1 LSFGSDAVTA
11 RSPRRRDR
19 LASAFLLV
27 LIAIGS
33 VALWVGVP
41 VGALWGLSKVTHS
54 NATHFLAALVVIPV
68 GLILFGI
75 ALAWL
80 NRLYL
85 RVQQASQPNDAEQP
99 RVTRGPLEYL
109 MRWSLLFAFTAFVL
123 WFFILAERPC
133 SCSAC

>member
-1 LSFGSDAVTA
+1 MASTPEAMTTG
-11 RSPRRRDR
+11 SPRARDR
-19 LASAFLLV
+19 LASGFLLA
-27 LIAIGS
+27 LMAIGS

-54 NATHFLAALVVIPV
+54 KPDHFLAALVVVPI
-68 GLILFGI
+68 GLILFAI
-75 ALAWL
+75 VLAWL

-85 RVQQASQPNDAEQP
+85 RVQQASASSDEDRAF
-99 RVTRGPLEYL
+99 TTKGPLESL
-109 MRWSLLFAFTAFVL
+109 LRWSLLFAFVAFIL